1 MRILVCLLFVA
12 LSLSGFAAAGDIAL
26 PKPRKS
32 GGPPL
37 FEALDARASAGQQ
50 NFPSKQLELNDFST
64 ILWAA
69 SGLNRDG
76 SKWTVPMG
84 MGKPPY
90 CDIYATL
97 DSGVYRY
104 DWESHLLKQISDRDV
119 RTLLPEQ
126 PFAKNAP
133 AAIYIVADGEALAAV
148 SRPGWGAEWGPLL
161 AGAMSQNVYLACSGV
176 NAGTRLLYSI
186 DRDLAKRE
194 FKLGPKDE
202 PLFVMVLGK
211 Y

>member
-1 MRILVCLLFVA
+1 MRIIACLLSVV
-12 LSLSGFAAAGDIAL
+12 LLLSGFAAAEDITL
-26 PKPRKS
+26 PKPQKT
-32 GGPPL
+32 GGTPL
-37 FEALDARASAGQQ
+37 FEALDARTSAGQQ
-50 NFPSKQLELNDFST
+50 NFPSKKLDWNDFST

-90 CDIYATL
+90 CAVYLTI

-104 DWESHLLKQISDRDV
+104 DWKNHLLKHVSDKDV

-133 AAIYIVADGEALAAV
+133 AAIYVVADGEALAAIP
-148 SRPGWGAEWGPLL
+148 RPGWGAEWGPLL
-161 AGAMSQNVYLACSGV
+161 AGAMSQNVYLACGGI

-186 DRDLAKRE
+186 DRGLAKKE
-194 FKLGPKDE
+194 LKLGPKDE